1 MGSSVWHSEQGG
13 EKDKDVWEL
22 VEWSRRSWA
31 RERASAVGRSD
42 TASPWRFDGGPR
54 CARTGSRRVARLRC
68 FRRTRNGA
76 RAGARRVADGAG
88 VRRRHGVTAKTEG
101 GDGVRAKL

>member
-1 MGSSVWHSEQGG
+1 MWSSVWRSEQGG

-54 CARTGSRRVARLRC
+54 RARTGWRRVARLRC

-76 RAGARRVADGAG
+76 EGRGSARGRRRRRAAANGAG
-88 VRRRHGVTAKTEG
+88 TASRPKQREEME
-101 GDGVRAKL
+101 